1 MKAVPMLLTAL
12 LLGAGAAMSGCADPA
27 TTGPA
32 AGAVATSIGNS
43 APQNSTSAPQDH
55 DTARRVARNSALL
68 SKCRP
73 LHPETVRQAIGPA
86 GGTLVIGPHTLTVP
100 PGALSEQVTIRAKIA
115 GGRSVNTLEFKPK
128 GLVFQTPATLTM
140 SYANC
145 DREGRT
151 SALSIAV
158 VDDTLGIVDYL
169 SSSDDPAAGTVTA
182 GLPVFSNY
190 AVAW

>member
-12 LLGAGAAMSGCADPA
+12 LLGAGAAISGCADPA

-32 AGAVATSIGNS
+32 AGAVPASVGNVPTQDQNA
-43 APQNSTSAPQDH
+43 APK
-55 DTARRVARNSALL
+55 VAGNAGLL

-73 LHPETVRQAIGPA
+73 LAPRTVNRWIGPS
-86 GGTLVIGPHTLTVP
+86 GGTLTIGPHTLTVP
-100 PGALSEQVTIRAKIA
+100 PGALSEQVHIRAKIA
-115 GGRSVNTLEFKPK
+115 GGKSVNVVELKPV
-128 GLVFQTPATLTM
+128 GLVLQTPALLTM

-151 SALSIAV
+151 NSLTIAV
-158 VDDTLGIVDYL
+158 VDDRLAIVDYV
-169 SSSDDPAAGTVTA
+169 SSSDDAAAGTVT
-182 GLPVFSNY
+182 GFVPDFSNY

>member
-12 LLGAGAAMSGCADPA
+12 LLGAGAAMWGCADPA
-27 TTGPA
+27 ATTAPA

-43 APQNSTSAPQDH
+43 APQDHNAAP
-55 DTARRVARNSALL
+55 TVAPNAALL

-73 LHPETVRQAIGPA
+73 LTPRTVHRLIGPA
-86 GGTLVIGPHTLTVP
+86 GGTLTIGPHTLTVP
-100 PGALSEQVTIRAKIA
+100 PGALSRKVNIRAKIS
-115 GGRSVNTLEFKPK
+115 GHKSVNVIEFKPA
-128 GLVFQTPATLTM
+128 GLVLQTPAVLTM

-151 SALSIAV
+151 SALTIAV
-158 VDDTLGIVDYL
+158 VDDTLGIVNYL
-169 SSSDDPAAGTVTA
+169 SSSDDAATSTVT
-182 GLPVFSNY
+182 GSVPDFSNY

>member
-12 LLGAGAAMSGCADPA
+12 LLGAGAAISGCADPA

-32 AGAVATSIGNS
+32 AGAVQAPVDNAATQNHNA
-43 APQNSTSAPQDH
+43 AP
-55 DTARRVARNSALL
+55 RVAPNAALL

-73 LHPETVRQAIGPA
+73 LAPQTVHRSIGPA
-86 GGTLVIGPHTLTVP
+86 GGTLTIGPHTLTVP
-100 PGALSEQVTIRAKIA
+100 PGSLSRKVNIRARIA
-115 GGRSVNTLEFKPK
+115 GGKSVNVVEFKPV
-128 GLVFQTPATLTM
+128 GLVLQTPVVLTM

-145 DREGRT
+145 DREGRM

-158 VDDTLGIVDYL
+158 VNDRLGIVDYL
-169 SSSDDPAAGTVTA
+169 SSSDDAAAGTVT
-182 GLPVFSNY
+182 GNVPDFSNY

>member
-12 LLGAGAAMSGCADPA
+12 LLGAGAAISGCADPA

-43 APQNSTSAPQDH
+43 APRDHNAAPS
-55 DTARRVARNSALL
+55 VAPNAALL

-73 LHPETVRQAIGPA
+73 LAPKTVHRLIGPA
-86 GGTLVIGPHTLTVP
+86 GGTLTIGPHTLTVP
-100 PGALSEQVTIRAKIA
+100 PGALSRKVNIRAKIA
-115 GGRSVNTLEFKPK
+115 GGKSVNVVEFKPV
-128 GLVFQTPATLTM
+128 GLVLQTPAVLTM

-151 SALSIAV
+151 SPLSIAV
-158 VDDTLGIVDYL
+158 VDDALGIVDYL
-169 SSSDDPAAGTVTA
+169 SSSDDAATRTVT
-182 GLPVFSNY
+182 GNVPDFSNY